1 MDLSHQKNISPL
13 ARLVDSETQI
23 AESEVAAIMLN
34 DQVVAGD
41 IQRIVRTTID
51 RILMGINDVEYG
63 DGITCGIDN
72 RRR

>member
-23 AESEVAAIMLN
+23 AEREVAAIMLN

-63 DGITCGIDN
+63 DGNT
-72 RRR
+72 

>member
-1 MDLSHQKNISPL
+1 MDLSPQGNISPL
-13 ARLVDSETQI
+13 AQLVDSETQF

-51 RILMGINDVEYG
+51 RILMRINDVEYG
-63 DGITCGIDN
+63 DGNT
-72 RRR
+72 